1 MTARGAVLIVD
12 DEAVVR
18 DAAARVCRAEG
29 FEADCA
35 GSVAQA
41 RGRLDARRYALVLC
55 DLMMPEEDGFVL
67 LAELAKRGWPA
78 PAAAMTGYSTVEAA
92 VRALEDGAVDF
103 LAKPFTADELA
114 AGVRRAAA
122 AGALLAAPP
131 VRTGAPAFVPPPSRF
146 TRLGHLSWAAREPEG
161 TALAGACDLFLR
173 SLGGLRGAALVPA
186 GTELVLGRPCAE
198 MTAQDGSVHPLLAP
212 LGGRVVEA
220 NADAAAN
227 PETVEKDPYFAG
239 WLYRVVPSDLE
250 DGPPQRRT
258 S

>member
-1 MTARGAVLIVD
+1 MKARGAVLIVD

-18 DAAARVCRAEG
+18 DAAARVCRDEG
-29 FEADCA
+29 FEADNV
-35 GSVAQA
+35 GSVAEA
-41 RGRLDARRYALVLC
+41 RRRLDARRYALVLC
-55 DLMMPEEDGFVL
+55 DLMMPEEDGFAL

-78 PAAAMTGYSTVEAA
+78 PAAVMTGYSTVEAA

-103 LAKPFTADELA
+103 LAKPFTSDELSA
-114 AGVRRAAA
+114 AVRRAAA

-131 VRTGAPAFVPPPSRF
+131 VRGGAPVFVPPPTRF
-146 TRLGHLSWAAREPEG
+146 TRLGQLSWAAWEPEG
-161 TALAGACDLFLR
+161 TALVGACDLFLR
-173 SLGGLRGAALVPA
+173 SMGGLRAAALGPA

-198 MTAQDGSVHPLLAP
+198 LTAPDGSVHPLLAP
-212 LGGRVVEA
+212 LSGRVVEA
-220 NADAAAN
+220 NAALN
-227 PETVEKDPYFAG
+227 PDTVEKDPYFAG